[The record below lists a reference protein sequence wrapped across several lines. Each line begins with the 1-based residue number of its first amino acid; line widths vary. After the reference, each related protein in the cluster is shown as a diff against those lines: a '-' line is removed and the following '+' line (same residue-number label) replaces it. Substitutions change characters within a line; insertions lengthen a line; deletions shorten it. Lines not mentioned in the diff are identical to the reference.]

1 MAVEVELPR
10 RLFTVEEYH
19 RLAEAGI
26 LGADERVELIEGEI
40 VEMAPIGPR
49 HVGCVINATRLFIT
63 FAVTTGILTSVIMT
77 SVIAVPRAALAE
89 DGQLDKMRAKIS
101 AFIGDK
107 MEKLGGSR
115 IVYKVDTDGLRESVV
130 TDLRDDVY
138 KNLREGKIAFSGL
151 AIRDGGVE
159 LKIADVKGR
168 EQLARK
174 LASAAEGLPSHAL
187 AVTDGGDGLVRLAPT
202 NAASAARLHE
212 LVEDA
217 IAMIEQRLKEAGVQL
232 ASVQPDGTD
241 RIRIFLPGV
250 MEPERVTT
258 VFARRVKVGF
268 RLIDLSM
275 PPEQAQSGTPPA
287 GTEVLPGFKDK
298 SLYLVAKDSV
308 LDGDDISYAGPGFAS
323 ATKEPIASFRF
334 NGRGT
339 RRFAHITEENIAKP
353 FAIVLDGKVI
363 SAPVIR
369 EPITGGS
376 GQISGNFTLEEAN
389 SVAMLLRAGSL
400 PGHLGLVEQ
409 QVVPPAAKP

>member
-1 MAVEVELPR
+1 MTTPARNRINRLIAAFAIACTMALPS
-10 RLFTVEEYH
+10 
-19 RLAEAGI
+19 A
-26 LGADERVELIEGEI
+26 
-40 VEMAPIGPR
+40 
-49 HVGCVINATRLFIT
+49 T
-63 FAVTTGILTSVIMT
+63 FAVDT
-77 SVIAVPRAALAE
+77 
-89 DGQLDKMRAKIS
+89 QLDKMRAKIA
-101 AFIGDK
+101 AFITDR

-115 IVYKVDTDGLRESVV
+115 IVYKVDSDALREAVV

-138 KNLREGKIAFSGL
+138 KTLREGRIAFSGL

-159 LKIADVKGR
+159 LKIADAKGR

-250 MEPERVTT
+250 MEPERVTA

-275 PPEQAQSGTPPA
+275 QPEQAQAGTPPA

-308 LDGDDISYAGPGFAS
+308 LDGDDISYAGPGFAN

-339 RRFAHITEENIAKP
+339 RRFAHITAENVGMP
-353 FAIVLDGKVI
+353 FAIALDDKVI

-409 QVVPPAAKP
+409 QVVPPAKP